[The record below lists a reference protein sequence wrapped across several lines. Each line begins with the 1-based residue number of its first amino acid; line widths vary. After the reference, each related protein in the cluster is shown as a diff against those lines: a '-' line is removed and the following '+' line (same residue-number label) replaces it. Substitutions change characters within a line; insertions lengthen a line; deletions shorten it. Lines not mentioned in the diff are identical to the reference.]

1 MNYNKISLENWK
13 RGDVFKHFID
23 NLRCVIN
30 ITADINVSDLRA
42 FCKSENYRF
51 YPTFIYI
58 VTKAINSRDEFK
70 MGYDES
76 GDLILWDEV
85 FPIYPVINPD
95 SETPVRLVAAYQS
108 DFQTFYGQ
116 IISDMESGKTDGGIE
131 HAYKERNT
139 FDVSCLP
146 WVHYK
151 SCDLHVFDSGTYLA
165 PVITWGKFEEQN
177 GEYKMPLTMQ
187 IHHAVADGFHIS
199 RFFEDVQFQIKCL
212 IEQKKPKK

>member
-1 MNYNKISLENWK
+1 MNYKKVSLENWK
-13 RGDVFKHFID
+13 RGEIFKHFIE

-30 ITADINVSDLRA
+30 ITADINVSSLRG

-58 VTKAINSRDEFK
+58 VTKVINSRDEFK
-70 MGYDES
+70 MGYDED

-85 FPIYPVINPD
+85 FPLYTVFN
-95 SETPVRLVAAYQS
+95 SESEMLTRLVTAYSS

-116 IISDMESGKTDGGIE
+116 IIDDMEKQKSNCDIQFPQ
-131 HAYKERNT
+131 KERNV

-146 WVHYK
+146 WLHYK

-165 PVITWGKFEEQN
+165 PFVSWGKYEKQN

-199 RFFEDVQFQIKCL
+199 RFFEDVQFQIECFKGG
-212 IEQKKPKK
+212 

>member
-1 MNYNKISLENWK
+1 MNYTKVSLENWK
-13 RGDVFKHFID
+13 RGEIFKHFID

-30 ITADINVSDLRA
+30 ITADINIGSLRA

-58 VTKAINSRDEFK
+58 VTKVINSRDEFK
-70 MGYDES
+70 MGHDEG
-76 GDLILWDEV
+76 GDLIIWDEV
-85 FPIYPVINPD
+85 FPLYTVFD
-95 SETPVRLVAAYQS
+95 SESEMITRLVTPYAP
-108 DFQTFYGQ
+108 DFQVFYEK
-116 IISDMESGKTDGGIE
+116 IVSDMDRQKSNPGIQVS
-131 HAYKERNT
+131 HKERNV

-146 WVHYK
+146 WLHYK
-151 SCDLHVFDSGTYLA
+151 SCDLHVFDSGKYLA
-165 PVITWGKFEEQN
+165 PFITWGKFEAQN

-212 IEQKKPKK
+212 IER